1 MDKVA
6 AKRRIDE
13 LRKVLWENSERYYVD
28 NAPVIS
34 DMEFDALMREL
45 EDLEKAF
52 PEYYDPESPT
62 QKVGSDLEKGSASG
76 GFVQRPHRYPM
87 LSLSNTYSR
96 EEIAEFVARAE
107 KILEGKSL
115 TYCCEL

>member
-45 EDLEKAF
+45 ADLEKAF
-52 PEYYDPESPT
+52 QEY
-62 QKVGSDLEKGSASG
+62 
-76 GFVQRPHRYPM
+76 
-87 LSLSNTYSR
+87 
-96 EEIAEFVARAE
+96 
-107 KILEGKSL
+107 
-115 TYCCEL
+115 

>member
-1 MDKVA
+1 MEIMDKVA

-62 QKVGSDLEKGSASG
+62 KKVGSDL
-76 GFVQRPHRYPM
+76 
-87 LSLSNTYSR
+87 
-96 EEIAEFVARAE
+96 
-107 KILEGKSL
+107 
-115 TYCCEL
+115 